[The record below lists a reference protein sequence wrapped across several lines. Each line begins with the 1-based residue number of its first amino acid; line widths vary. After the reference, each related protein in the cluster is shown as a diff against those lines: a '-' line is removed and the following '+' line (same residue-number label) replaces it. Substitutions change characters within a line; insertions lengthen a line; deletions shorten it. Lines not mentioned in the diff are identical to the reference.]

1 MNAEEIKKLLPHRD
15 PFLFI
20 DKVLDLSAEHIV
32 AERYVSPEES
42 FFKGHF
48 PEFPIMPGVLIVEA
62 MAQTCGILGSHIMKQ
77 TASDKSVYLLCGVE
91 KVRFRKKVMP
101 GDTLR
106 FETKFI
112 TNKRKIWKFNSKAYK
127 GSELVCSAEILCAD
141 GSLDE

>member
-20 DKVLDLSAEHIV
+20 DKVLDLSAEHII

-106 FETKFI
+106 FETQFI

>member
-1 MNAEEIKKLLPHRD
+1 
-15 PFLFI
+15 
-20 DKVLDLSAEHIV
+20 
-32 AERYVSPEES
+32 
-42 FFKGHF
+42 
-48 PEFPIMPGVLIVEA
+48 MPGVLIVEA

-106 FETKFI
+106 FETQFI

>member
-20 DKVLDLSAEHIV
+20 DKVLDLSVEHIV

-106 FETKFI
+106 FETQFI

>member
-101 GDTLR
+101 GVTLR
-106 FETKFI
+106 FETQFI

>member
-20 DKVLDLSAEHIV
+20 DKVLDLSVEHIV

-106 FETKFI
+106 FETQFI

-141 GSLDE
+141 RSLNE

>member
-1 MNAEEIKKLLPHRD
+1 MNTEEIKKLLPHRD

-62 MAQTCGILGSHIMKQ
+62 MAQTCGILGSHIIKQ
-77 TASDKSVYLLCGVE
+77 TASAKSVYLLCGVE

-101 GDTLR
+101 GDTLK
-106 FETKFI
+106 FETQFI

>member
-20 DKVLDLSAEHIV
+20 DKVLDLSVEHIV
-32 AERYVSPEES
+32 AERYVPPEES

-62 MAQTCGILGSHIMKQ
+62 MAQTCGILGSQIMKQ

-106 FETKFI
+106 FETQFI

>member
-77 TASDKSVYLLCGVE
+77 TASVKSVYLLCGVE

-106 FETKFI
+106 FKTQFI

>member
-20 DKVLDLSAEHIV
+20 DKVLDLSVEHIV

-101 GDTLR
+101 GDNLR
-106 FETKFI
+106 FETQFI

>member
-15 PFLFI
+15 PFLFV
-20 DKVLDLSAEHIV
+20 DKVLDLSVEHIV

-106 FETKFI
+106 FETQFI

>member
-1 MNAEEIKKLLPHRD
+1 MNTKEIKNLLPHRD

-20 DKVLDLSAEHIV
+20 DKVIEISMEHVV
-32 AERYVSPEES
+32 AERFVSPSEP

-48 PEFPIMPGVLIVEA
+48 PNFPIMPGVIIIEA

-77 TASDKSVYLLCGVE
+77 AASEKSVYLLCGVE
-91 KVRFRKKVMP
+91 KVRFKKKVMP

-106 FETKFI
+106 FETKLLA
-112 TNKRKIWKFNSKAYK
+112 NKRKIWKFDSKAFK
-127 GSELVCSAEILCAD
+127 GKEMVCSAEILCAD

>member
-20 DKVLDLSAEHIV
+20 DKVLDLSVEYIV

-106 FETKFI
+106 FETQFI

>member
-32 AERYVSPEES
+32 AERYVSPKES

-106 FETKFI
+106 FETQFI

>member
-106 FETKFI
+106 FETQFI

-127 GSELVCSAEILCAD
+127 GSKLVCSAEILCAD

>member
-1 MNAEEIKKLLPHRD
+1 MNGEEIKKLLPHRD

-20 DKVLDLSAEHIV
+20 DKVLDLGAEHIV

-106 FETKFI
+106 FETQFI

>member
-106 FETKFI
+106 FETQFI

>member
-20 DKVLDLSAEHIV
+20 DKVIDTTMEHIV
-32 AERYVSPEES
+32 AERFVSPEEP

-48 PEFPIMPGVLIVEA
+48 PNFPIMPGVIIVEA

-77 TASDKSVYLLCGVE
+77 SASEKSVYLLCGVE
-91 KVRFRKKVMP
+91 KVRFKKKVMP

-106 FETKFI
+106 FETELVA
-112 TNKRKIWKFNSKAYK
+112 NKRKIWKFNSKAFK

>member
-20 DKVLDLSAEHIV
+20 DKVLDLSVDHIV

-48 PEFPIMPGVLIVEA
+48 PEFPILPGVLIVEA

-106 FETKFI
+106 FETQFI

>member
-101 GDTLR
+101 GDTLK
-106 FETKFI
+106 FETQFI

>member
-20 DKVLDLSAEHIV
+20 DKVLDLSTEHIV

-106 FETKFI
+106 FETQFI

>member
-1 MNAEEIKKLLPHRD
+1 MNTEEIKKLLPHRD

-106 FETKFI
+106 FETQFI